1 MKKTGTLSPGL
12 GVSETTLKMPAS
24 GSTFTSVGLVQSG
37 ELTAAAPP
45 ALAAAAGLALAAVD
59 LAPTA
64 VAGLGLA
71 AAVPPALAAAPGLA
85 LAPAELAVALEL
97 PRALAATLGF
107 ACAVELALAAAATLE
122 GAALGLADAA
132 PEPQAARSNDSTPAI
147 AGPVRARIS
156 WQYTS
161 GRRRRISAH
170 DGTPSAAG

>member
-37 ELTAAAPP
+37 ELTAAA
-45 ALAAAAGLALAAVD
+45 
-59 LAPTA
+59 
-64 VAGLGLA
+64 
-71 AAVPPALAAAPGLA
+71 PPALAAAPGLA

-122 GAALGLADAA
+122 GAALGPGDAA